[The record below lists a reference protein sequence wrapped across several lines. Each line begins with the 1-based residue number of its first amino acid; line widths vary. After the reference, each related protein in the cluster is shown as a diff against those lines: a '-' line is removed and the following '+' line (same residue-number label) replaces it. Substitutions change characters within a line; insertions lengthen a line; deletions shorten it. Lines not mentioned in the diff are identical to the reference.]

1 MLTGS
6 WIGKGVTGVPE
17 MVDVPRIPR
26 SDLASYT
33 TEPNPELACLND
45 DMSVYTLFYLERI

>member
-6 WIGKGVTGVPE
+6 WIGKGVTGVPG